1 MKTKCLDQ
9 ISPWLIM
16 GLVLFIT
23 YGCTKEEAAEEKIT
37 DADGNIYTSVTIG
50 TQTWMVENLKTTKYN
65 DGTAIPNVTDNTGW
79 GALLT
84 GAYCWYQND
93 ISNKNPYGAL
103 YNAFVGATGKL
114 CPSGW
119 HVPSVDEWNTLT
131 TYLGGQLVAGGKLKE
146 AGTAHWITPN
156 TGATNESGFTALPGG
171 SRQFYNGT
179 YSGIGVIGIY
189 WSATETPVQNNHFNA
204 IPMSNEN
211 TTANPG
217 QYVKSTG
224 SSVRC
229 IKD

>member
-9 ISPWLIM
+9 ICPWLIM
-16 GLVLFIT
+16 GLVLFLT

-37 DADGNIYTSVTIG
+37 DVDGNIYTSVTIG

-65 DGTAIPNVTDNTGW
+65 DGTAIPNVTDNTEW

-103 YNAFVGATGKL
+103 YNAFAVATGKL

-119 HVPSVDEWNTLT
+119 HVPSEAEWNTLT
-131 TYLGGQLVAGGKLKE
+131 TYLGGQSVAGGKLKE
-146 AGTAHWITPN
+146 AGTAHWISPN

-171 SRQFYNGT
+171 GRQFYTGG
-179 YSGIGVIGIY
+179 YSSIGGLGIY
-189 WSATETPVQNNHFNA
+189 WSATETPYQNSHFFA

-217 QYVKSTG
+217 QYVMSTG
-224 SSVRC
+224 NSVRC

>member
-1 MKTKCLDQ
+1 MKTKCLAQ

-16 GLVLFIT
+16 GLVIFIT

-65 DGTAIPNVTDNTGW
+65 DGTAIPNVTDNTEW

-103 YNAFVGATGKL
+103 YNAFAGATGKL

-119 HVPSVDEWNTLT
+119 HVPSEAEWNTLT

-171 SRQFYNGT
+171 ARQFYNGT
-179 YSGIGVIGIY
+179 YNDIGVIGIY
-189 WSATETPVQNNHFNA
+189 WSATETSLQNNHFIA

-217 QYVKSTG
+217 QHVMSTG